1 MVVME
6 IHALMERVVVS
17 LPVLVDL
24 AKVAVVR
31 DQEAVVEV
39 LLLEPIDQAMAVMV
53 LDLVAEVEL

>member
-24 AKVAVVR
+24 AMVAVDR